1 MIKYIAIK
9 RMRTKNNLKNKCNKI
24 KRDGIAK
31 KNSNQEKYKA

>member
-9 RMRTKNNLKNKCNKI
+9 RMRTKNNLKNKYNKI

-31 KNSNQEKYKA
+31 KKK